1 MHLHQIIRI
10 KKGFI
15 IVKKILKKVI
25 IVFLTVL
32 TVALVFAIIFYKY
45 IPTNKVIP
53 TKVPA
58 YSTPESVEA
67 EIKESNTETEFASE
81 NQVYEITDSDL
92 SQYQSK
98 RSYNP
103 GKSDPFK
110 EYTESSD
117 DGNNG
122 TSNAQNGSPSSSD
135 GKTNSGGT
143 STENKNVTDNYY
155 KASGIGTGS
164 K

>member
-1 MHLHQIIRI
+1 M
-10 KKGFI
+10 
-15 IVKKILKKVI
+15 KKILKQVI
-25 IVFLTVL
+25 IIFLTVL

-67 EIKESNTETEFASE
+67 EIKESNTVTEFASE

>member
-1 MHLHQIIRI
+1 M
-10 KKGFI
+10 KKT
-15 IVKKILKKVI
+15 LKQVM
-25 IVFLTVL
+25 IVFLTVV
-32 TVALVFAIIFYKY
+32 TVALVFAIILYKY

-67 EIKESNTETEFASE
+67 EIKESNTEAEFASE

-110 EYTESSD
+110 EYSETTN

-122 TSNAQNGSPSSSD
+122 TSNAQNGSSDTNNGKTTSND
-135 GKTNSGGT
+135 GKTNNGETG
-143 STENKNVTDNYY
+143 TENRNVTDNYY
-155 KASGIGTGS
+155 KTSGIGTGS

>member
-1 MHLHQIIRI
+1 M
-10 KKGFI
+10 KKT
-15 IVKKILKKVI
+15 LKQVI
-25 IVFLTVL
+25 IVTVL

>member
-1 MHLHQIIRI
+1 M
-10 KKGFI
+10 KKT
-15 IVKKILKKVI
+15 LKQVI

-45 IPTNKVIP
+45 IPTNKLIP

-110 EYTESSD
+110 EYTEATD

-122 TSNAQNGSPSSSD
+122 TSNAQNGSSSSSD
-135 GKTNSGGT
+135 GKTTSNDGKTNNGGT

>member
-1 MHLHQIIRI
+1 M
-10 KKGFI
+10 
-15 IVKKILKKVI
+15 KKILKQVI

-110 EYTESSD
+110 EYTEATD

-122 TSNAQNGSPSSSD
+122 TSNAQNGSPSS
-135 GKTNSGGT
+135 

>member
-1 MHLHQIIRI
+1 M
-10 KKGFI
+10 KKT
-15 IVKKILKKVI
+15 LKQVM
-25 IVFLTVL
+25 IVFLTVV
-32 TVALVFAIIFYKY
+32 TVALVFAIILYKY

-67 EIKESNTETEFASE
+67 EIKESNTEAEFASE

-110 EYTESSD
+110 EYSETTN

-122 TSNAQNGSPSSSD
+122 ASNAQNGSSDTNNGKTTSND
-135 GKTNSGGT
+135 GKTSNGETG
-143 STENKNVTDNYY
+143 TENKNVTDNYY

>member
-1 MHLHQIIRI
+1 M
-10 KKGFI
+10 KKT
-15 IVKKILKKVI
+15 LKQVM

-67 EIKESNTETEFASE
+67 EIKETNTETEFASE

-117 DGNNG
+117 DGNAG
-122 TSNAQNGSPSSSD
+122 TNNAQNASSSPND
-135 GKTNSGGT
+135 GKTNNGGT

>member
-1 MHLHQIIRI
+1 M
-10 KKGFI
+10 
-15 IVKKILKKVI
+15 KKILKQVI

-58 YSTPESVEA
+58 YLTPESVEA
-67 EIKESNTETEFASE
+67 EIKESNTEIEFASE

-117 DGNNG
+117 DGDNG
-122 TSNAQNGSPSSSD
+122 TSNAQNGSSSSSD
-135 GKTNSGGT
+135 GKTNNGET

>member
-1 MHLHQIIRI
+1 M
-10 KKGFI
+10 
-15 IVKKILKKVI
+15 KKILKKVI

-67 EIKESNTETEFASE
+67 EIKESNTEIEFASE

>member
-1 MHLHQIIRI
+1 MKRVLKQIM
-10 KKGFI
+10 I
-15 IVKKILKKVI
+15 IL
-25 IVFLTVL
+25 LTVI

-53 TKVPA
+53 TRVQA

-67 EIKESNTETEFASE
+67 EIKESNTETEFTSE

-92 SQYQSK
+92 SLYQSK

-110 EYTESSD
+110 EYTEESS
-117 DGNNG
+117 NG
-122 TSNAQNGSPSSSD
+122 TSDAQGGSSSTD
-135 GKTNSGGT
+135 AGKTTTGGKGINS
-143 STENKNVTDNYY
+143 EDKNTTDNYY
-155 KASGIGTGS
+155 KSSGIGTGS

>member
-1 MHLHQIIRI
+1 M
-10 KKGFI
+10 KKT
-15 IVKKILKKVI
+15 LKQVM
-25 IVFLTVL
+25 IVFLTVV
-32 TVALVFAIIFYKY
+32 TVALVFAIILYKY

-67 EIKESNTETEFASE
+67 EIKESNTEAEFASE

-110 EYTESSD
+110 EYSETTN

-122 TSNAQNGSPSSSD
+122 TSNAQNGSSDTNNGKTTSND
-135 GKTNSGGT
+135 GKTSNGETG
-143 STENKNVTDNYY
+143 TENKNVTDNYY
-155 KASGIGTGS
+155 KTSGIGTGS

>member
-1 MHLHQIIRI
+1 M
-10 KKGFI
+10 KKT
-15 IVKKILKKVI
+15 LKQVM
-25 IVFLTVL
+25 IVFLTVV
-32 TVALVFAIIFYKY
+32 TVALVFAIILYKY

-67 EIKESNTETEFASE
+67 EIKESNTEAEFASE

-110 EYTESSD
+110 EYSETTN

-122 TSNAQNGSPSSSD
+122 TSNAQDGSSDTNNGKTTSND
-135 GKTNSGGT
+135 GKTSNGETG
-143 STENKNVTDNYY
+143 TENKNVTDNYY